1 MRTVLAI
8 LCFAL
13 LLSSCDSG
21 PAPTPIV
28 VYAVGD
34 DRESLEKQL
43 AEFTD
48 DTRIGVTLVF
58 SKSSRNVDLVIND
71 SGSPTADVLMTN
83 NVADIWRAGEEGAL
97 RPIRSSA
104 FDAAH
109 PLLKDPDAL
118 WVATDV
124 RQHAIAM
131 PGGKDVE
138 PPVTSLD
145 QLTSPELQGRLCLSS
160 AKLHVNRSLLAS
172 LIGDRGLKETEKLV
186 RGWVR
191 NLAASPF
198 PDEEELLNALRSGM
212 CDHAIVGTTTQD
224 GEFTHI
230 TPVPSY
236 VDIDAIGVA
245 RHAKNSE
252 GAQQL
257 VEWFLVNR
265 PVRIESQDVG
275 QNVGNAGWRDEDA
288 RLLAERAGYR

>member
-1 MRTVLAI
+1 MRLVLAI

-13 LLSSCDSG
+13 LLSSCESG
-21 PAPTPIV
+21 PAPIPIV

-34 DRESLEKQL
+34 DKESLEVQL
-43 AEFTD
+43 AAFSD
-48 DTRIGVTLVF
+48 DTGIGVTLVF
-58 SKSSRNVDLVIND
+58 SKSSSNVDLVIND

-104 FDAAH
+104 FDAAD
-109 PLLKDPDAL
+109 PLLKDPDGL
-118 WVATDV
+118 WAATDV
-124 RQHAIAM
+124 RYHAIAM
-131 PGGKDVE
+131 PGGKDVK
-138 PPVTSLD
+138 PLVASFD

-160 AKLHVNRSLLAS
+160 AKLHVNRSLLAL
-172 LIGDRGLKETEKLV
+172 LIGDRGLKETQNLV

-198 PDEEELLNALRSGM
+198 PNEEELLNALRSGM
-212 CDHAIVGTTTQD
+212 CDYAIVGLRTQSNA
-224 GEFTHI
+224 FTHI

-236 VDIDAIGVA
+236 VDIHAIGVA
-245 RHAKNSE
+245 RHANNPE
-252 GAQQL
+252 GAQRL

-265 PVRIESQDVG
+265 PVRFESQGAG